1 MTPTVGQLPHTH
13 TKLRYHS
20 TAHCPYTDNDKDY
33 CDLVWVDHWVDHNS
47 ALTSAMTREILC
59 IASVK

>member
-1 MTPTVGQLPHTH
+1 MQMVENIYVGTGGGPCRWGHL
-13 TKLRYHS
+13 Y
-20 TAHCPYTDNDKDY
+20 
-33 CDLVWVDHWVDHNS
+33 DLVWVDHWVDHNS